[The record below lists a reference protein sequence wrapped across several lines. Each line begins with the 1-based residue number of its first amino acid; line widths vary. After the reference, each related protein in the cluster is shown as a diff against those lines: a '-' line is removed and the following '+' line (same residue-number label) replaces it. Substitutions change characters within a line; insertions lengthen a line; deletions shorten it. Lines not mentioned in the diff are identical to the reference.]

1 MGKIARLI
9 LAFAVAFVAAGCF
22 DYAERMEFNADG
34 SGTLHQHMVLYKGG
48 FTGLMEMMGEMVPD
62 SVQDSSMFT
71 FIKRADIEKK
81 LENTKG
87 VKLIDFKESQND
99 STATYDIKYSFTDI
113 EEMMSVTANMGGD
126 EMMEGMVP
134 KKGALFEKEA
144 TGNWKFSRDF
154 GDSSME
160 NFLNPPAEPTA
171 DQVSPENESDSL
183 SGEDQFSGMAKMMQA
198 MMMQAF
204 ANRTVKLTVKFPG
217 RIAESNATKVE
228 GSEATWEYKFV
239 DMGKAPRFLEASIKP

>member
-1 MGKIARLI
+1 MGKVFRLLLVFAMAIA
-9 LAFAVAFVAAGCF
+9 AAGCF

-34 SGTLHQHMVLYKGG
+34 SGTLHQHMVMYKGG

-62 SVQDSSMFT
+62 SVQDSSMFS

-81 LENTKG
+81 LENVKG
-87 VKLIDFKESQND
+87 VKLVDFKELQSD
-99 STATYDIKYSFTDI
+99 STATYDIKYSFTNL

-134 KKGALFEKEA
+134 KKGALFEKQA
-144 TGNWKFSRDF
+144 SGNWKFVRDF

-160 NFLNPPAEPTA
+160 NFLNPPAEPAA
-171 DQVSPENESDSL
+171 DETPSGGESDSL
-183 SGEDQFSGMAKMMQA
+183 SGEDPFSGMAKMMHA
-198 MMMQAF
+198 MLMQAF

-217 RIAESNATKVE
+217 KIAESNATKID
-228 GSEATWEYKFV
+228 GSEATWEYKFI
-239 DMGKAPRFLEASIKP
+239 DMGKAPRSLEASIKP

>member
-1 MGKIARLI
+1 MGKIFR
-9 LAFAVAFVAAGCF
+9 LAFVFALAILAAGCF

-34 SGTLHQHMVLYKGG
+34 SGTLHQHMVMYKGG

-62 SVQDSSMFT
+62 SVQDSSMFS

-81 LENTKG
+81 LENVKN
-87 VKLIDFKESQND
+87 VKLIDFKESQDD
-99 STATYDIKYSFTDI
+99 STATYDIKYSFTNL
-113 EEMMSVTANMGGD
+113 EEMMSITANMGGD

-134 KKGALFEKEA
+134 KKEALFEKDA
-144 TGNWKFSRDF
+144 SGNWKFSRDF

-160 NFLNPPAEPTA
+160 NFLNPPTEPTA
-171 DQVSPENESDSL
+171 DAKSPDDESDSL
-183 SGEDQFSGMAKMMQA
+183 SGEDPFSGMAKMMQA

-217 RIAESNATKVE
+217 KIAESNATKVE
-228 GSEATWEYKFV
+228 GSEATWEYKLV
-239 DMGKAPRFLEASIKP
+239 DMGKAPRFLEASNKP

>member
-171 DQVSPENESDSL
+171 DRGITRKRVRFIIRRRSILRHGQNDAGDDDAGICQPDGEIDS
-183 SGEDQFSGMAKMMQA
+183 QI
-198 MMMQAF
+198 
-204 ANRTVKLTVKFPG
+204 PG
-217 RIAESNATKVE
+217 KNCRIQRHQ
-228 GSEATWEYKFV
+228 GR
-239 DMGKAPRFLEASIKP
+239 RFRSHLGI